1 MILRA
6 SILSLTALLSGC
18 IIFDQKSEAVVFHQL
33 AAPSARPGRND
44 SAATQVFIP
53 RAVIPSAL
61 RRPNVVLLDDG
72 GWVRIEDAHRWVA
85 PLDRAIPEAMARHLS
100 ARTGVVTT
108 TQTPSGDHLVL
119 LLTVD
124 KMEVS
129 SPATPGRSIFSL
141 PGGTDNADT
150 ASLQLS
156 CRLEKADG
164 TLVSVKTL
172 THASPLRERTAAAFV
187 RAQSANLAA
196 LSSELAPWLQAPA
209 ASSSK

>member
-6 SILSLTALLSGC
+6 AILSLTALLSGC

-33 AAPSARPGRND
+33 AAPSARPERD
-44 SAATQVFIP
+44 VSAGPQVFIP

-85 PLDRAIPEAMARHLS
+85 PLDRAIPEALGRHLS
-100 ARTGVVTT
+100 ARTGVITT
-108 TQTPSGDHLVL
+108 TQTPSEDHLVL

-124 KMEVS
+124 KMEVF
-129 SPATPGRSIFSL
+129 SPAGPGRSIFSL
-141 PGGTDNADT
+141 PGRADKADT
-150 ASLQLS
+150 ASLQLT

-172 THASPLRERTAAAFV
+172 THASPLKERTAAAFV
-187 RAQSANLAA
+187 QAQSVNLAA
-196 LSSELAPWLQAPA
+196 LSAELAPWLQAPA
-209 ASSSK
+209 PSSSK